1 LLSREVQSLFIKE
14 HRKEQRFPSII
25 DKSFSMTSGRSIDRS
40 IDPSISELAGFEIIG
55 EIELDARAMREQE
68 INLYT

>member
-1 LLSREVQSLFIKE
+1 
-14 HRKEQRFPSII
+14 
-25 DKSFSMTSGRSIDRS
+25 MASGRSIDRS